1 MQTCG
6 KPYFLCEK
14 GVNSSEN
21 QGNMYLWAMKPSIKL
36 PIEDFD
42 YHLPDQSIAYTPA
55 SNRSDSKLLV
65 WNKEI
70 VAESTYNHIASF
82 MPEKG
87 ALYFNNSKV
96 IAARIH
102 FQKANNSTIEI
113 FCLEPSNNYQPISMA
128 MQATQKVEWICLVG
142 GAKKWKEDYL
152 EKEFEIIQPSINGE
166 NLGENIGED
175 KVENKPIKNT
185 NNSITIIVK
194 AKKIKSIDGKF
205 LIEFSWDN
213 ETISFSEIIEHIG
226 SIPLPPYIQRATT
239 EEDKDRYQT
248 TYAKEEGS
256 VAAPT
261 AGLHFNAAIFE
272 SLAQK
277 KCSTDFISL
286 HVGAGTFMPVKTA
299 AITDH
304 EMHAE
309 VFEITKATLI
319 HLIEI
324 ANQKELNPSNY
335 TPVIAVG
342 TTTLRT
348 IESLYWLGVKLINN
362 ERLQENKDLH
372 LMQWDAYAS
381 NLSAENESTEN
392 ESNSDSSNNT
402 NDDTTIDN
410 NNSITVKEALST
422 LLSWMQSHQ
431 MDPLITSTQLMIVP
445 GYKFKIANGL
455 VTNFHQ
461 PKSTLLLIIA
471 AITGDKWKSIY
482 QHAIDNQYRFLS
494 YGDGCFFTINA

>member
-14 GVNSSEN
+14 EVNSSEN
-21 QGNMYLWAMKPSIKL
+21 QGNMYLWAMKPPISL
-36 PIEDFD
+36 PIQDFD
-42 YHLPDQSIAYTPA
+42 YDLPDQSIAYTPA
-55 SNRSDSKLLV
+55 ANRSDSKLLV

-70 VAESTYNHIASF
+70 IAESTYNHIAKF
-82 MPEKG
+82 IPEKA

-113 FCLEPSNNYQPISMA
+113 FCLEPSNNYQPISVA

-152 EKEFEIIQPSINGE
+152 EKEFELITPLN
-166 NLGENIGED
+166 ND
-175 KVENKPIKNT
+175 KDKIAT
-185 NNSITIIVK
+185 NNNNDNNNRVAIKVR

-205 LIEFSWDN
+205 LIEFSWNNDS
-213 ETISFSEIIEHIG
+213 ISFSEIIEHIG
-226 SIPLPPYIQRATT
+226 NIPLPPYIQRATT

-272 SLAQK
+272 SLTEK

-324 ANQKELNPSNY
+324 ANKKELNPINY

-342 TTTLRT
+342 TTTLLT
-348 IESLYWLGVKLINN
+348 IEILYWLGVKLINN
-362 ERLQENKDLH
+362 EKLQENKDLH
-372 LMQWDAYAS
+372 LMQWDAY
-381 NLSAENESTEN
+381 
-392 ESNSDSSNNT
+392 
-402 NDDTTIDN
+402 DN
-410 NNSITVKEALST
+410 NNNDNSRQTITVKEALST

-431 MDPLITSTQLMIVP
+431 MTQLITSTQLMIVP
-445 GYKFKIANGL
+445 GYIFKIANGL

-471 AITGDKWKSIY
+471 AITGNKWKSIY

-494 YGDGCFFTINA
+494 YGDGCYFAINE

>member
-1 MQTCG
+1 
-6 KPYFLCEK
+6 
-14 GVNSSEN
+14 
-21 QGNMYLWAMKPSIKL
+21 MKPSIKL

-70 VAESTYNHIASF
+70 IAESTYNHIASF
-82 MPEKG
+82 MPEKA

-113 FCLEPSNNYQPISMA
+113 FCLEPSAAFQPISMA

-152 EKEFEIIQPSINGE
+152 EKEFELITPSKNGKD
-166 NLGENIGED
+166 NNGVTI
-175 KVENKPIKNT
+175 KVR
-185 NNSITIIVK
+185 

-213 ETISFSEIIEHIG
+213 NTISFSEIIEHIG

-248 TYAKEEGS
+248 TYAKQEGS

-261 AGLHFNAAIFE
+261 AGLHFTTAIFE

-286 HVGAGTFMPVKTA
+286 HVGAGTFMPVKTDN
-299 AITDH
+299 ITDH

-309 VFEITKATLI
+309 VFEITTATLT

-324 ANQKELNPSNY
+324 AKQKELNPTNY
-335 TPVIAVG
+335 TTVIAVG

-348 IESLYWLGVKLINN
+348 IETLYWLGVKLINN
-362 ERLQENKDLH
+362 ESLQKNKDLH
-372 LMQWDAYAS
+372 LMQWDAYDANPS
-381 NLSAENESTEN
+381 
-392 ESNSDSSNNT
+392 SDNTSNNNNYNSN
-402 NDDTTIDN
+402 NDTSRQT
-410 NNSITVKEALST
+410 ITVKEALST
-422 LLSWMQSHQ
+422 LLSWIQSHQ
-431 MDPLITSTQLMIVP
+431 MTQLVTSTQLMIVP
-445 GYKFKIANGL
+445 GYTFKIANGL

-471 AITGDKWKSIY
+471 AITGDNWKSIY
-482 QHAIDNQYRFLS
+482 QHAIENQYRFLS
-494 YGDGCFFTINA
+494 YGDGCFFKINE